1 MTKRLP
7 FGRPSRRTQAQRSAE
22 TRERVLQAV
31 VDCIVDEGLQA
42 TTAARIVERSGVT
55 WGAIAHQFGDKD
67 SLLLAVLERT
77 FQNQAR
83 RFAAHEI
90 RALSAR
96 NRVDLLVDETWS
108 RMNDPSLRVFLEI
121 ALGRRAGDT
130 DELRSRR
137 EEMIVGATQKLWN
150 EMFRDLGV
158 DAKTIDTVRK
168 LTLATL
174 LGMALQGMMG
184 PRRPRFAREL
194 EILKRSV
201 LRELGLADSE

>member
-7 FGRPSRRTQAQRSAE
+7 IGRPSRRTQAQRSAE

-108 RMNDPSLRVFLEI
+108 RMNDPSLQVFLEI
-121 ALGRRAGDT
+121 VLGRRAGDT

-137 EEMIVGATQKLWN
+137 EEMVVGATQKLWN

-201 LRELGLADSE
+201 LRELGLADGE

>member
-7 FGRPSRRTQAQRSAE
+7 IGRPSRRTQAQRSAE

-108 RMNDPSLRVFLEI
+108 RMNDPSLQVFLEI
-121 ALGRRAGDT
+121 VLGRRVGDT

-137 EEMIVGATQKLWN
+137 EEMVVGATQKLWN

-201 LRELGLADSE
+201 LRELGLADGE